1 MTITLNKHTLIY
13 VALAWIIIFLG
24 WKVYKGGNNSKKL
37 EVYQEQY
44 EKSIKERDIK
54 FVNDTTKLGIGYR
67 YELRLRDSTMQ
78 VAQAE
83 VSKQILVINYFTKK
97 KNEVKTLPISIV
109 DKSLDSMFRAKG
121 Y

>member
-67 YELRLRDSTMQ
+67 YELRLRDSTLQ
-78 VAQAE
+78 VAEKESA
-83 VSKQILVINYFTKK
+83 KQILVINYYKK
-97 KNEVKTLPISIV
+97 KINYVQVAPISII